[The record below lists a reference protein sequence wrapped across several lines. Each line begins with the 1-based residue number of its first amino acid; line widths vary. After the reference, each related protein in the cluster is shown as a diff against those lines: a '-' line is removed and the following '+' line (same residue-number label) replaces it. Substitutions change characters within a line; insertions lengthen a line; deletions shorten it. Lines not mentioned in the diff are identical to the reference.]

1 MNIDNIKELVKIL
14 KDEQLTVIE
23 VEDDEQRVRLEKAP
37 PIIMQQPIDAADTV
51 TINSVPKEIFKA
63 PETELDFNAIHTV
76 VSPMVGVFYSAPAP
90 DKDPYVKV
98 GSKVKKGDVMC
109 IVEAMK
115 LMNEVVAEQDGEVVD
130 ICVSDGDMVEF
141 GQTLFKI
148 F

>member
-51 TINSVPKEIFKA
+51 TINSAPKEIFKA
-63 PETELDFNAIHTV
+63 PETELDFNAIHMV

-90 DKDPYVKV
+90 EKDPYVKV